1 MNGINNN
8 YKVGKPET
16 YTNQYGSWDVLNV
29 TDVLR
34 DKDVDT
40 SKYDITDTAT
50 FTTYGKTSAQL
61 RALQTPNYSTTALL
75 HNPAIT
81 EDWQQISSDM
91 NTAITDYFDGNLSD
105 EALAEKVQTFATQLR
120 DACGKAG
127 YPHILAANDSNSQ
140 QAMTDAV
147 YSEFRMRILSEA
159 VKRNNAEGAQHTSGE
174 WDAYQNGMR
183 TYKYYNS
190 DYYYQSEAA
199 IAAITNGVMAM
210 AQENGWDDFQIR
222 DYMAEGMNMYANFN
236 TAFSNDF
243 NVDEKWIIDPSVAPP
258 EDFEWFYETGGD
270 RANLGVVTSVYQ
282 ENPDGTKTYSY
293 IRGQNGFDAAD
304 HRTGRTWA
312 AYTDANGERQEV
324 SADFYLDQSKDDLK
338 NVATLL
344 NFIGGG
350 EADAVNSFMSNL
362 QLYPK
367 NYFSDLLA
375 QGGLNIRG

>member
-1 MNGINNN
+1 MNGIHNN
-8 YKVGKPET
+8 YKAGKPET
-16 YTNQYGSWDVLNV
+16 YTNQYGTWEVLNV
-29 TDVLR
+29 TDDLI
-34 DKDVDT
+34 DKKVDT
-40 SKYDITDTAT
+40 SKFDLTDKTA
-50 FTTYGKTSAQL
+50 FTTYQKSATQL
-61 RALQTPNYSTTALL
+61 RAEQTPYYSTTALL
-75 HNPAIT
+75 KNPAT
-81 EDWQQISSDM
+81 SAGWQQISSDM
-91 NTAITDYFDGNLSD
+91 NTAITDYFDGNLNN
-105 EALAEKVQTFATQLR
+105 EALTEKVQTFATQLK
-120 DACGKAG
+120 DVCGKAG
-127 YPHILAANDSNSQ
+127 YPHILAANDRNSQ

-147 YSEFRMRILSEA
+147 YSEFRMRILQEA

-174 WDAYQNGMR
+174 WDPYQNGMR
-183 TYKYYNS
+183 TYKYYDS
-190 DYYYQSEAA
+190 DYYYESEAA
-199 IAAITNGVMAM
+199 IAAITDGVMAM

-243 NVDEKWIIDPSVAPP
+243 NVDEKWIIDPSIAPP

-270 RANLGVVTSVYQ
+270 RENLGVITSIYQ

-293 IRGQNGFDAAD
+293 IRDQNGFDAAD

-324 SADFYLDQSKDDLK
+324 SADFYLDQSKADLK
-338 NVATLL
+338 NVAALL
-344 NFIGGG
+344 NFIGGDD
-350 EADAVNSFMSNL
+350 ADAVNSFMSNL

>member
-16 YTNQYGSWDVLNV
+16 YANQYGSWDVLNV

-127 YPHILAANDSNSQ
+127 YPHILAANDRNSQ

-147 YSEFRMRILSEA
+147 YSEFRMRILQEA

-174 WDAYQNGMR
+174 WDAYQNSIR

-199 IAAITNGVMAM
+199 ITAITDGVMAM
-210 AQENGWDDFQIR
+210 AKEKGWDDYQIR

-236 TAFSNDF
+236 TAFSNGM
-243 NVDEKWIIDPSVAPP
+243 NIDEKWVIDPTIAPP
-258 EDFEWFYETGGD
+258 KDFEWFYETGGD
-270 RANLGVVTSVYQ
+270 RDHLGVLTASYS
-282 ENPDGTKTYSY
+282 EYPDGTRVYDY
-293 IRGQNGFDAAD
+293 IRERDGFDPTD
-304 HRTGRTWA
+304 HSTGRTWA
-312 AYTDANGERQEV
+312 AYTDANGERHEI
-324 SADFYLDQSKDDLK
+324 SADFYLDQSKADLK

-350 EADAVNSFMSNL
+350 EADAVNSFLSNL

-367 NYFSDLLA
+367 NYFSNLFEM
-375 QGGLNIRG
+375 GKLNFRA